1 MNQDYSDLLSIF
13 NAFRVRY
20 LLVGAYAVMHYTE
33 PRFTRDID
41 LWIEPEEENSA
52 KGFAALAEFGA
63 PLRGVRREDFC
74 DEDLV
79 YQIGVA
85 PNRIDIMMQ
94 VPGLRFRQAWE
105 RSVETHYGEEPIR
118 VLCLDDIIRAKE
130 AAGREE
136 DRIDLR
142 RLREA
147 KASG

>member
-1 MNQDYSDLLSIF
+1 MNPDFSDLLKVF
-13 NAFRVRY
+13 NDFRVRY
-20 LLVGAYAVMHYTE
+20 LLVGAYAVIHYTE

-41 LWIEPEEENSA
+41 LWVEPEEENSA
-52 KGFAALAEFGA
+52 KVFAALAEFGA

-74 DEDLV
+74 NEDLV

-94 VPGLRFRQAWE
+94 VPGLQFREAWE
-105 RSVETHYGEEPIR
+105 RSVEIHYGDHPIR
-118 VLCLDDIIRAKE
+118 VLALDDLIRAKE
-130 AAGREE
+130 AAGREQ

-147 KASG
+147 KGST